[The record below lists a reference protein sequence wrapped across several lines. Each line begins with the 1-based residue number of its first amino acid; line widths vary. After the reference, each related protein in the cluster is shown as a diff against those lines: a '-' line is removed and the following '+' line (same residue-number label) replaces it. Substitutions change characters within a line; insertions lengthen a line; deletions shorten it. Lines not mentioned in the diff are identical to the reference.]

1 MNKLL
6 AVNFSNSSQN
16 QIDNFVLESISVLV
30 IIIVFILS
38 FYYRKKVYKY
48 FTEIETYNNL
58 PNVRLYLGLM
68 ITIIV
73 AVVFVFKFFSKILY

>member
-6 AVNFSNSSQN
+6 AINFSNSSQN

-58 PNVRLYLGLM
+58 PNIRLYLGLT

-73 AVVFVFKFFSKILY
+73 AVLFVFIFFIKILH